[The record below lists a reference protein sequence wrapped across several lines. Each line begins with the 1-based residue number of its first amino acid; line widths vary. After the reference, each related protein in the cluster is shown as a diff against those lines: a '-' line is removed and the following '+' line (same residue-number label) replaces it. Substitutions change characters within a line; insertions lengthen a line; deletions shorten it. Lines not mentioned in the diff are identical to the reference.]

1 MYKKPTSFFE
11 FMAIFSF
18 GKITATTQKQCLY
31 FFVEASNVILSLSLL
46 PLFLSQQIWPIK
58 VKKKTIPPIVYNYLG
73 LC

>member
-31 FFVEASNVILSLSLL
+31 FFVEASNVILSLLTTTPFSK
-46 PLFLSQQIWPIK
+46 SANMA
-58 VKKKTIPPIVYNYLG
+58 Y
-73 LC
+73 